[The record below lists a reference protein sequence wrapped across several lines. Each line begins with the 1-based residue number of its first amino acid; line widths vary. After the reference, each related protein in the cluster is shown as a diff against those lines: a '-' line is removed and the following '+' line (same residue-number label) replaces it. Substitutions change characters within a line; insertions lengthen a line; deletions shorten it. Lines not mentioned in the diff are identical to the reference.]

1 MIIETNDLNFQYP
14 DGTQALKDV
23 NIAIK
28 KGERVAF
35 VGSNGAGKS
44 TLFLHFNGILRPS
57 SGKVMI
63 KDNPVTT
70 QKEELMKIREKVG
83 LVFQNPDDQLFSP
96 TVQEDVAFGPMNM
109 GLSMEEVEERVD
121 DALKRVGMQDFK
133 KKAPHHLSGGEKKRV
148 AIAGILA
155 MKPEIMVLDEP
166 TTGLDPYGVTQIL
179 KILYELNQ
187 EGMTILLTSHDV
199 DMIPLFA
206 HKIYVMHHGAIVGEG
221 TPEEIFAN
229 LELIQ
234 ESHLRQ
240 PQIADLLRR
249 LQNDGIPVEVKLTVK
264 EAREELL
271 KVIKKVELTWRRP

>member
-1 MIIETNDLNFQYP
+1 
-14 DGTQALKDV
+14 
-23 NIAIK
+23 
-28 KGERVAF
+28 
-35 VGSNGAGKS
+35 
-44 TLFLHFNGILRPS
+44 
-57 SGKVMI
+57 MI
-63 KDNPVTT
+63 KDEPVSSK
-70 QKEELMKIREKVG
+70 KEELMKIRQKVG

-96 TVQEDVAFGPMNM
+96 TVEDDVAFGPMNM
-109 GLSMEEVEERVD
+109 GLSQEEVEQRVD
-121 DALKRVGMQDFK
+121 EALKKVGMQDYK

-155 MKPEIMVLDEP
+155 MDPEIMVLDEP

-206 HKIYVMHHGAIVGEG
+206 HKIYVMHHGAIAGVG
-221 TPEEIFAN
+221 TPEEIFSN

-234 ESHLRQ
+234 ECHLRQ

-249 LQNDGIPVEVKLTVK
+249 LQNDGIPVDVKLTVK
-264 EAREELL
+264 EARQELL
-271 KVIKKVELTWRRP
+271 KVLRKIELT

>member
-1 MIIETNDLNFQYP
+1 MIQTTDLNFQYP
-14 DGTQALKDV
+14 DGTHALKDV
-23 NIAIK
+23 NLSIE

-35 VGSNGAGKS
+35 IGSNGAGKS
-44 TLFLHFNGILRPS
+44 TLFLHFNGILRPT
-57 SGKVMI
+57 SGEVVI
-63 KDNPVTT
+63 KGKPVSFK
-70 QKEELMKIREKVG
+70 KEELMKVRQKVG

-96 TVQEDVAFGPMNM
+96 TVEDDVAFGPMNM
-109 GLSMEEVEERVD
+109 GLSQEAVEQRVD
-121 DALKRVGMQDFK
+121 DALKRVGMQDYK

-187 EGMTILLTSHDV
+187 EGLTILLTSHDV

-206 HKIYVMHHGAIVGEG
+206 DKIYVMHHGAISGVG
-221 TPEEIFAN
+221 TPEEIFSN

-240 PQIADLLRR
+240 PQVADLLRR
-249 LQNDGIPVEVKLTVK
+249 LKHDGIPVDVKLTVK
-264 EAREELL
+264 EARKELL
-271 KVIKKVELTWRRP
+271 KVLKKIKLT

>member
-1 MIIETNDLNFQYP
+1 MQKCIIKTRGLNFSYP
-14 DGTQALKDV
+14 DRTHALKDI
-23 NIAIK
+23 NIDIK

-44 TLFLHFNGILRPS
+44 TLFLHFNGILRAS
-57 SGKVMI
+57 SGKVI
-63 KDNPVTT
+63 IDGDPVTSK
-70 QKEELMKIREKVG
+70 KEELMQIRQKVG

-96 TVQEDVAFGPMNM
+96 TVEEDVAFGPMNI
-109 GLSMEEVEERVD
+109 GLSLDEVDQRVE

-133 KKAPHHLSGGEKKRV
+133 KKAPHHLSGGQKKRV

-206 HKIYVMHHGAIVGEG
+206 HRIFVMHHGAIAAEG
-221 TPEEIFAN
+221 TPEEIFSN
-229 LELIQ
+229 LELIRKC
-234 ESHLRQ
+234 HLRQ
-240 PQIADLLRR
+240 PQIADLLRH
-249 LQNDGIPVEVKLTVK
+249 LQNDGIPVKVKLTVK

-271 KVIKKVELTWRRP
+271 KILKKIKLA